1 MILRK
6 SLWELEKR
14 YCVLLF
20 DINTT
25 QLITIHLLLHD
36 DHSIVL
42 VQVRLYEITCCLVK
56 VGGSTLHVLSSVNQV
71 QICRTWECVFPEN
84 IALVS
89 KLSMSVSYLL
99 QWFSL
104 ISQVAKL
111 YCKILIRKNTIL
123 YIYIYIC
130 MSLPSN
136 YQGQVTEG

>member
-71 QICRTWECVFPEN
+71 QICRT
-84 IALVS
+84 
-89 KLSMSVSYLL
+89 
-99 QWFSL
+99 
-104 ISQVAKL
+104 
-111 YCKILIRKNTIL
+111 
-123 YIYIYIC
+123 
-130 MSLPSN
+130 
-136 YQGQVTEG
+136 